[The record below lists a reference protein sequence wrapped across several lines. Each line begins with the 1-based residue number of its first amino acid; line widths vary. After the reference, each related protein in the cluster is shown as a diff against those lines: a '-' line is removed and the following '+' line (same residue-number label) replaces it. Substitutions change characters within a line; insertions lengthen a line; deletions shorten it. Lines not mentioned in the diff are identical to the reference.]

1 MKDSEKEH
9 LFFFLDSDW
18 TRIPQ
23 KWNGLNI
30 MPSWGKEKQ
39 NLNTKHQDMIL
50 NLEKFSLKRGAMETN
65 NYKIV

>member
-1 MKDSEKEH
+1 
-9 LFFFLDSDW
+9 
-18 TRIPQ
+18 
-23 KWNGLNI
+23 

-50 NLEKFSLKRGAMETN
+50 NLEEFSLERGAMETN

>member
-1 MKDSEKEH
+1 
-9 LFFFLDSDW
+9 
-18 TRIPQ
+18 
-23 KWNGLNI
+23 